1 MGSVTRK
8 RSIDDIVKELDSS
21 APVAVI
27 SCNNCVRASG
37 SGGEGVWEAVCEEL
51 KQRGY
56 TVEDEVLITN
66 PCSRGYLE
74 NLELS
79 SSVKGVLMIAC
90 TGAQYGLQDLRPD
103 LQVVAGTETIGL
115 FVTSKAD
122 GVVKVAMTF
131 PGYEDLLG
139 AELKMGDSTIQL
151 EGGALPLGEEA
162 AS

>member
-8 RSIDDIVKELDSS
+8 RSMDDIVAELDSS
-21 APVAVI
+21 APIAVI

-37 SGGEGVWEAVCEEL
+37 SGGEGVWEGVCAEL
-51 KQRGY
+51 KERGY

-79 SSVKGVLMIAC
+79 GNVKSVLLIAC
-90 TGAQYGLQDLRPD
+90 TGAQMGLQDLRPD
-103 LQVVAGTETIGL
+103 LQIVAGTDTIGL
-115 FVTSKAD
+115 FVTSKKD
-122 GVVKVAMTF
+122 GIVKVAMTF
-131 PGYEDLLG
+131 PGYEDLLH

-151 EGGALPLGEEA
+151 PGGALPIGEEV